1 MMKSDDYFS
10 SMEDEL
16 DEAVRIAKKARGRGY
31 DPSYDVE
38 IDVAKDLADRVESL
52 IGLAGLSERIRTLGE
67 KMSREEVAFRI
78 GEELSEEFHSE
89 KGIEIAVRTAVAIL
103 TEGVV
108 AAPIDGISDIK
119 IERNDDGTNYLRI
132 YYAGPIRSAGGS
144 AQALSVLV
152 ADYIRRK
159 VGINRYIP
167 REEEIKRCLEE
178 ISLYKRI
185 AHLQHTPSPED
196 VETII
201 RNCPVC
207 IDGEPTEEEE
217 VSSNRDIGRI
227 KDNRIRGGMVL
238 VISEGVSL
246 KAPKIKK
253 YVEKLNLDGWGW
265 IDRLIRKGSGEK
277 DTENKST
284 FLDDIIAGRPVFSHP
299 MAKGGFRLRYGRG
312 RNSGFATAGINPT
325 TMLIFGETLAPGTQ
339 MKMDVPGKAAGV
351 VPVDSIEGPTV
362 RLLNGDVVRL
372 DTYDDLI
379 SKGLDRKNILDQ
391 IDTILDVGEILI
403 NFGDFLENN
412 RPLLPSSYCIE
423 WWLLELENATMEDL
437 QMKDYLKIS
446 GRYALELSR
455 RYNIPLH
462 PNFTYLWHDIEEDEY
477 KKLVDAV
484 KEFGELER
492 ERDILII
499 SNLGIKGILEE
510 LLLEHKIRDGKIIIE
525 DALPFLACLGLDDK
539 LDDCKSKICKGDR
552 KDVIEIIKERSGLV
566 VRKKAP
572 SRIGGRM
579 GRPEKS
585 KERKMSP
592 PAHVLFPVGRES
604 NRRSIQKA
612 IDLSKDKNGRIR
624 VKMGMRRCKKCGKK
638 TVSIFCDCGG
648 NTEAIKKDDV
658 TETEVNIKKIYEDAL
673 AKLCEQD
680 TVEVKGVKGLIS
692 KHKIPEPL
700 EKGILR
706 AKHNI
711 YVFKDGTIRYDMTD
725 LPITHFNSK
734 EIGTPINKLR
744 DLGYDKDYTGKSL
757 KDEEQLIEIFP
768 QDIIVS
774 NDCGDY
780 LAKIAN
786 YMDDLIEKF
795 YGISPFYK
803 IKDREGLIGEL
814 VIGLA
819 PHTSAGVLGRIIGF
833 IESSVCYAHP
843 YFHAAKRRNCLPSET
858 DILILNSGMPK
869 ILGIKEVYDSINAK
883 EDLVDDYRTLEKKVN
898 GLKTIS
904 FNQES
909 NRFEERKIKSIIKTP
924 FSRSHL
930 IEIRTKSGRNFLA
943 SGDHRIIAYSNGEL
957 KAKKVI
963 ELTKDDKLIVPE
975 KIDVREKDLDEIDV
989 LKEFWSLELSNEMMV
1004 RDTRD
1009 FFKNLL
1015 NRLDGIK
1022 EASKKLKINKKT
1034 LSNYIYRDSIPLPLL
1049 KDIFRLCNEEFMSI
1063 PKNCK
1068 LGIKRDKTSIPRI
1081 IKVNKEFMRI
1091 MGYYLSEGYLREGD
1105 RCYQTNLAFS
1115 EEEMLEDYIINIKKI
1130 FGIDPYVGKNVLT
1143 ISNKLV
1149 YHLFK
1154 DVLCTGENAHN
1165 KRVPTLFLALPKEK
1179 IKELLKAYF
1188 SGDGS
1193 VEKERLH
1200 VTCSSVNARLLRD
1213 IGFLLLRFG
1222 IFYRLRE
1229 EKREASGSVKEFY
1242 LKKRLKCSNIEE
1254 PLPEFKSYS
1263 ISIRS
1268 KYARKF
1274 YDEIGFSL
1282 SRKQRALKSVL
1293 SKEGKVRVEKFKN
1306 FILDGVKKIDISNI
1320 PSGHLYDIEVEEDHN
1335 FLMNDF
1341 ILSSNCDGDEDC
1353 VMLLLDGLINFSK
1366 EYLPEGRGRLMDS
1379 PLVLTERIDPKEVD
1393 GEVHNMDICY
1403 RYPLDF
1409 YLSTLKCEDPKNI
1422 EMETIKDRLNTNSQY
1437 ENLGFTQ
1444 EVTDISEGPLM
1455 SSYKT
1460 LETMR
1465 EKMELQL
1472 KIAKKTRAVD
1482 EDDVAERILKSHFI
1496 PDIIG
1501 NLRAF
1506 STQKFRCVRCNAKFR
1521 RPPLSKTCPKCGGK
1535 IILTVHEAS
1544 IKKYLGASYRIL
1556 DEFKISGYTRQRI
1569 ELLKMEI
1576 ESLFKEDKD
1585 DLNVED
1591 LGGQK
1596 ELSDF
1601 VS

>member
-1 MMKSDDYFS
+1 
-10 SMEDEL
+10 
-16 DEAVRIAKKARGRGY
+16 
-31 DPSYDVE
+31 
-38 IDVAKDLADRVESL
+38 
-52 IGLAGLSERIRTLGE
+52 
-67 KMSREEVAFRI
+67 
-78 GEELSEEFHSE
+78 
-89 KGIEIAVRTAVAIL
+89 
-103 TEGVV
+103 
-108 AAPIDGISDIK
+108 
-119 IERNDDGTNYLRI
+119 
-132 YYAGPIRSAGGS
+132 
-144 AQALSVLV
+144 
-152 ADYIRRK
+152 
-159 VGINRYIP
+159 
-167 REEEIKRCLEE
+167 
-178 ISLYKRI
+178 
-185 AHLQHTPSPED
+185 
-196 VETII
+196 
-201 RNCPVC
+201 
-207 IDGEPTEEEE
+207 
-217 VSSNRDIGRI
+217 
-227 KDNRIRGGMVL
+227 
-238 VISEGVSL
+238 
-246 KAPKIKK
+246 
-253 YVEKLNLDGWGW
+253 LDGWGW
-265 IDRLIRKGSGEK
+265 IDRLVRKGSGEK

-339 MKMDVPGKAAGV
+339 MKMDVPGKAAGI

-372 DTYDDLI
+372 DTYDDLL
-379 SKGLDRKNILDQ
+379 SKGSLSRKNILDQ

-412 RPLLPSSYCIE
+412 HPLMPSSYCIE
-423 WWLLELENATMEDL
+423 WWLLELENATVEHFQMED
-437 QMKDYLKIS
+437 YAKIS
-446 GRYALELSR
+446 GRCALEISR

-477 KKLVDAV
+477 KKLVETV
-484 KEFGELER
+484 KEFGHLER
-492 ERDILII
+492 ERDILSV

-539 LDDCKSKICKGDR
+539 LNDCKSKICKGDR
-552 KDVIEIIKERSGLV
+552 KDVLEIIKERSGLV

-648 NTEAIKKDDV
+648 DTEAIKKDDV

-673 AKLCEQD
+673 DRLCERD
-680 TVEVKGVKGLIS
+680 TVEVKGVKGMIS
-692 KHKIPEPL
+692 KYKIPEPL

-706 AKHNI
+706 AKHDI

-734 EIGTPINKLR
+734 EIGTPINKLK
-744 DLGYDKDYTGKSL
+744 DLGYDKDYTGKPL

-780 LAKIAN
+780 LVKIAN

-795 YGISPFYK
+795 YGISPFYG

-843 YFHAAKRRNCLPSET
+843 YFHAAKRR
-858 DILILNSGMPK
+858 
-869 ILGIKEVYDSINAK
+869 
-883 EDLVDDYRTLEKKVN
+883 
-898 GLKTIS
+898 
-904 FNQES
+904 
-909 NRFEERKIKSIIKTP
+909 
-924 FSRSHL
+924 
-930 IEIRTKSGRNFLA
+930 
-943 SGDHRIIAYSNGEL
+943 
-957 KAKKVI
+957 
-963 ELTKDDKLIVPE
+963 
-975 KIDVREKDLDEIDV
+975 
-989 LKEFWSLELSNEMMV
+989 
-1004 RDTRD
+1004 
-1009 FFKNLL
+1009 
-1015 NRLDGIK
+1015 
-1022 EASKKLKINKKT
+1022 
-1034 LSNYIYRDSIPLPLL
+1034 
-1049 KDIFRLCNEEFMSI
+1049 
-1063 PKNCK
+1063 
-1068 LGIKRDKTSIPRI
+1068 
-1081 IKVNKEFMRI
+1081 
-1091 MGYYLSEGYLREGD
+1091 
-1105 RCYQTNLAFS
+1105 
-1115 EEEMLEDYIINIKKI
+1115 
-1130 FGIDPYVGKNVLT
+1130 
-1143 ISNKLV
+1143 
-1149 YHLFK
+1149 
-1154 DVLCTGENAHN
+1154 
-1165 KRVPTLFLALPKEK
+1165 
-1179 IKELLKAYF
+1179 
-1188 SGDGS
+1188 
-1193 VEKERLH
+1193 
-1200 VTCSSVNARLLRD
+1200 
-1213 IGFLLLRFG
+1213 
-1222 IFYRLRE
+1222 
-1229 EKREASGSVKEFY
+1229 
-1242 LKKRLKCSNIEE
+1242 
-1254 PLPEFKSYS
+1254 
-1263 ISIRS
+1263 
-1268 KYARKF
+1268 
-1274 YDEIGFSL
+1274 
-1282 SRKQRALKSVL
+1282 
-1293 SKEGKVRVEKFKN
+1293 
-1306 FILDGVKKIDISNI
+1306 
-1320 PSGHLYDIEVEEDHN
+1320 
-1335 FLMNDF
+1335 
-1341 ILSSNCDGDEDC
+1341 NCDGDEDC

-1422 EMETIKDRLNTNSQY
+1422 EMEMIKDRLNTNSQY

-1444 EVTDISEGPLM
+1444 EVTDISKGPLM

-1521 RPPLSKTCPKCGGK
+1521 RPPLSKKCPRCGGK

-1556 DEFKISGYTRQRI
+1556 EEFKISEYTRQRI

-1591 LGGQK
+1591 LRGQK

-1601 VS
+1601 AS